1 MTEKFLNIL
10 TRCCQG
16 RWCML
21 CYHDKNL
28 LTEVGMARRI
38 SRKRIA
44 RNLCSEY
51 IFNSYFEE
59 KKICEYL
66 INLIRSKFYSFK
78 PQKLFA
84 MACTFIGTSAIT
96 ILHEKHPDLI
106 TQDVL
111 NELADWESQ
120 EYERLSK
127 KQLPVSVQQLFLKE
141 DALPILSQRFEQL
154 SKQKPSEIDKRFDM
168 LQETFRLSSAE
179 MAVITLRYYINAC
192 QFLSDWLSNNN
203 RLIDLSD
210 SSIFNSHGDAIL
222 GISRASIS
230 EVFGSN
236 RLFDMNLLKFWSN
249 RNFDLEE
256 WCIVYLSGLGDR
268 DLAFDFFT
276 KENKTI
282 LSPADFDLPAD
293 ELLIVEKLIQAE
305 KPHNILLY
313 GPPGTGKTSFVQGLA
328 KHYGKELLTVKTP
341 KDDNH
346 KDRIQAIYATINFT
360 GSDAPLILVDEAD
373 NLLNTYNSFFFKS
386 QTNKSWINNFLD
398 THDQKIIWITNR
410 LSEID
415 PSTMRRFS
423 FALEFKTFNK
433 NSRLRVLRSELTRRG
448 LADKFTEDDLRDLCN
463 SYTVNADGI
472 IKAIDILLTCGIA
485 DRHGIVPELRTILSN
500 HEKVMTMKNQPH
512 GRKRDLASYSLEGL
526 NTSHDLEGI
535 ITVAKRYVSK
545 KNGAGASNMQS
556 LTILLHGLPGT
567 GKTEFVYYLGQMLG
581 KEVAIRRCSEIES
594 MWVGQTEKNI
604 AEAFHE
610 AQSSEAIL
618 FFDEADSFLFPRRDA
633 RNSWEKTFTNEMLAQ
648 LDSYSGIAIFATNE
662 VDGLDHAAIRRF
674 KFKIEFRPLTPEG
687 NLHFYNALLSPLVK
701 MDGSLDREEMLKVAD
716 IPNLTPGDFAVVREQ
731 FSLEEPA
738 NITHERLILSLMVE
752 TSHKAAAKKIGFL
765 AH

>member
-1 MTEKFLNIL
+1 
-10 TRCCQG
+10 
-16 RWCML
+16 
-21 CYHDKNL
+21 
-28 LTEVGMARRI
+28 MARRT
-38 SRKRIA
+38 SRRRSA
-44 RNLCSEY
+44 SGFCSEY
-51 IFNSYFEE
+51 IFNSHFEE
-59 KKICEYL
+59 KKICKYL

-84 MACTFIGTSAIT
+84 MVCTFIGTSALT
-96 ILHEKHPDLI
+96 VLHEKHPDLI

-111 NELADWESQ
+111 NDLAGWESQ
-120 EYERLSK
+120 EYERLSQK
-127 KQLPVSVQQLFLKE
+127 LLPVNVQQLFLKE
-141 DALPILSQRFEQL
+141 DALPILSERFEQL
-154 SKQKPSEIDKRFDM
+154 SKQKPSEMDKRFDI

-179 MAVITLRYYINAC
+179 MAVISLRYLINAC
-192 QFLSDWLSNNN
+192 QFLCDGLSNNN
-203 RLIDLSD
+203 RLIDFTD
-210 SSIFNSHGDAIL
+210 SSVFKSHGDAIL
-222 GISRASIS
+222 GISKASIS
-230 EVFGSN
+230 EVFGN
-236 RLFDMNLLKFWSN
+236 YRLFDMNVLKFWSN
-249 RNFDLEE
+249 RTFDLED
-256 WCIVYLSGLGDR
+256 WCVNYLSGLGDR

-276 KENKTI
+276 KENRTI

-293 ELLIVEKLIQAE
+293 ELLIVEKLIQTE

-313 GPPGTGKTSFVQGLA
+313 GPPGTGKTSFAQSLA

-360 GSDAPLILVDEAD
+360 GSDKPLVLVDEAD

-386 QTNKSWINNFLD
+386 QTNKSWINNFLE

-423 FALEFKTFNK
+423 FALEFKTLNK
-433 NSRLRVLRSELTRRG
+433 NSRLRVLRSELTRHG
-448 LADKFTEDDLRDLCN
+448 FAEYFTEDDLRNLCD
-463 SYTVNADGI
+463 SYSVNADGI
-472 IKAIDILLTCGIA
+472 VKAIDMLQACSATQK
-485 DRHGIVPELRTILSN
+485 DRLIPELKTILSN
-500 HEKVMTMKNQPH
+500 HEKVMTMKRQPH
-512 GRKRDLASYSLEGL
+512 GKKRDLASYSLEGL

-535 ITVAKRYVSK
+535 IAVAKRYVSG
-545 KNGAGASNMQS
+545 KNGTGGNVARS
-556 LTILLHGLPGT
+556 LTLLLHGLPGT
-567 GKTEFVYYLGQMLG
+567 GKTEFVYYLGEALG
-581 KEVAIRRCSEIES
+581 KEVVIRRCSEIES

-610 AQSSEAIL
+610 AQGSGDIL

-648 LDSYSGIAIFATNE
+648 LDNYTGIAVFATNE
-662 VDGLDHAAIRRF
+662 IEGLDNAAIRRF

-687 NLHFYNALLSPLVK
+687 NLHFYNAILSPLARTN
-701 MDGSLDREEMLKVAD
+701 GGPDRKEMLAIAE
-716 IPNLTPGDFAVVREQ
+716 IPNLTPGDFAVVRDQ

-738 NITHERLILSLMVE
+738 NITHKRLILSLTVE
-752 TSHKAAAKKIGFL
+752 ASHKAATKKIGFL